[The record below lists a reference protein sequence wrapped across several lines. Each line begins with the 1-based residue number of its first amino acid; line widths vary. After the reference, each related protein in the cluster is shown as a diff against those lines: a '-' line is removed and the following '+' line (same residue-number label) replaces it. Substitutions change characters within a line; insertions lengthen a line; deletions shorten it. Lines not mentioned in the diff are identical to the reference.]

1 MTTRLFAAAALVLL
15 PTALFAGDDVF
26 KTATPAELAMKDVAI
41 APGASAVVLDWVQRS
56 DDANQRSSEYV
67 RIKVLKDDGKK
78 YGDISITHVPL
89 VMNIE
94 KIKARVTKPDG
105 TVVPFTGKVYDK
117 LVIKAG
123 GVRVVSKIF
132 TLPDVQAGAILE
144 YSYER
149 GIRNNLIFD
158 TFFTVQRELPVLH
171 ETLWLRPYTMG
182 GYATFFIYKKLPPG
196 KKPVKNGDHFDLEPE
211 NIAAYEEEPFS
222 PPEGFVKPTVIFYYT
237 SGSTLNAE
245 EFWKQT
251 AKWYGESVEGFLSE
265 RGTVRDA
272 AQQAIAGA
280 NTS

>member
-89 VMNIE
+89 LTNVE
-94 KIKARVTKPDG
+94 KVKARVTKPDG
-105 TVVPFTGKVYDK
+105 TVVPFNGKVYDK
-117 LVIKAG
+117 VVAKAG
-123 GVRVVSKIF
+123 GVRVVSKTF

-144 YSYER
+144 YSYEKGLR
-149 GIRNNLIFD
+149 QNYIYD

-171 ETLWLRPYTMG
+171 ETLWLRPYTYG
-182 GYATFFIYKKLPPG
+182 GFTTFFLYRGLAPG
-196 KKPVKNGDHFDLEPE
+196 KKPVKNGDHFDLELEDIP
-211 NIAAYEEEPFS
+211 AYEEEP
-222 PPEGFVKPTVIFYYT
+222 
-237 SGSTLNAE
+237 
-245 EFWKQT
+245 
-251 AKWYGESVEGFLSE
+251 
-265 RGTVRDA
+265 
-272 AQQAIAGA
+272 
-280 NTS
+280 